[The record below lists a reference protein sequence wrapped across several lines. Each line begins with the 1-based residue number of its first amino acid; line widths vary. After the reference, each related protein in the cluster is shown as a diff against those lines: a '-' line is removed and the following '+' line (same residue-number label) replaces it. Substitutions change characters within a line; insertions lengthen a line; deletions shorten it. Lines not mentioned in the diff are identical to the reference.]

1 MLSGSINLIFFIL
14 SRSALVNNTIFATLA
29 VKYDFHKYFLHFSP
43 SLHSVVSRFVK
54 MQAAADESK
63 YVMDD
68 FYLFGDLD
76 DLDEAED
83 VEVPKALG
91 DIFESIAGKKVV
103 KTLKKSSKIF
113 E

>member
-1 MLSGSINLIFFIL
+1 
-14 SRSALVNNTIFATLA
+14 
-29 VKYDFHKYFLHFSP
+29 
-43 SLHSVVSRFVK
+43 

-91 DIFESIAGKKVV
+91 DIFESIAGKKWQNLEKLIKNIRIPYFLNSLPPWIV
-103 KTLKKSSKIF
+103 LPPF
-113 E
+113 FLNLL

>member
-1 MLSGSINLIFFIL
+1 
-14 SRSALVNNTIFATLA
+14 
-29 VKYDFHKYFLHFSP
+29 
-43 SLHSVVSRFVK
+43 

-91 DIFESIAGKKVV
+91 DIFESIAGKNVQKLE
-103 KTLKKSSKIF
+103 KFI
-113 E
+113 

>member
-1 MLSGSINLIFFIL
+1 
-14 SRSALVNNTIFATLA
+14 
-29 VKYDFHKYFLHFSP
+29 
-43 SLHSVVSRFVK
+43 

-91 DIFESIAGKKVV
+91 DIFESIAGKKGQNLEKLIKNIRIPYFLNSLPPWIV
-103 KTLKKSSKIF
+103 LPPF
-113 E
+113 FLNLL

>member
-1 MLSGSINLIFFIL
+1 
-14 SRSALVNNTIFATLA
+14 
-29 VKYDFHKYFLHFSP
+29 
-43 SLHSVVSRFVK
+43 

-91 DIFESIAGKKVV
+91 DIFESIAGKISRSRHQ
-103 KTLKKSSKIF
+103 TTNFPNSESRIF
-113 E
+113 TTKFLF

>member
-1 MLSGSINLIFFIL
+1 
-14 SRSALVNNTIFATLA
+14 
-29 VKYDFHKYFLHFSP
+29 
-43 SLHSVVSRFVK
+43 

-91 DIFESIAGKKVV
+91 DIFESIAGKNVQKLEKIIKNIRIPYFSRDHPF
-103 KTLKKSSKIF
+103 KTSANF
-113 E
+113 HNF

>member
-1 MLSGSINLIFFIL
+1 
-14 SRSALVNNTIFATLA
+14 
-29 VKYDFHKYFLHFSP
+29 
-43 SLHSVVSRFVK
+43 

-91 DIFESIAGKKVV
+91 DIFESIAGKNVQRLEKIV
-103 KTLKKSSKIF
+103 KNNRILYFLNSF
-113 E
+113 LP

>member
-1 MLSGSINLIFFIL
+1 M
-14 SRSALVNNTIFATLA
+14 
-29 VKYDFHKYFLHFSP
+29 
-43 SLHSVVSRFVK
+43 HSVVSRFVK

-91 DIFESIAGKKVV
+91 DIFESIAGKNVQK
-103 KTLKKSSKIF
+103 LEKKSSKIF
-113 E
+113 EFRIS

>member
-1 MLSGSINLIFFIL
+1 
-14 SRSALVNNTIFATLA
+14 
-29 VKYDFHKYFLHFSP
+29 
-43 SLHSVVSRFVK
+43 

-63 YVMDD
+63 FVMDD

-91 DIFESIAGKKVV
+91 DIFESIAGKNVQRLEKIV
-103 KTLKKSSKIF
+103 KNNRILYFLNSF
-113 E
+113 LP

>member
-1 MLSGSINLIFFIL
+1 
-14 SRSALVNNTIFATLA
+14 
-29 VKYDFHKYFLHFSP
+29 
-43 SLHSVVSRFVK
+43 

-63 YVMDD
+63 FVMDD

-91 DIFESIAGKKVV
+91 DIFESIAGKNVPKLEKIVKNNRILYFLNSFLPWIVSPSYFLNLLQRRRTGQKSRGPVV
-103 KTLKKSSKIF
+103 MWWA
-113 E
+113 

>member
-1 MLSGSINLIFFIL
+1 
-14 SRSALVNNTIFATLA
+14 
-29 VKYDFHKYFLHFSP
+29 
-43 SLHSVVSRFVK
+43 
-54 MQAAADESK
+54 MQAAADESQ

-103 KTLKKSSKIF
+103 KTWKNHQKYSNR
-113 E
+113 

>member
-1 MLSGSINLIFFIL
+1 
-14 SRSALVNNTIFATLA
+14 
-29 VKYDFHKYFLHFSP
+29 
-43 SLHSVVSRFVK
+43 

-91 DIFESIAGKKVV
+91 DIFESIAGKNLQK
-103 KTLKKSSKIF
+103 LEKIIKNIRIPYF
-113 E
+113 LSI